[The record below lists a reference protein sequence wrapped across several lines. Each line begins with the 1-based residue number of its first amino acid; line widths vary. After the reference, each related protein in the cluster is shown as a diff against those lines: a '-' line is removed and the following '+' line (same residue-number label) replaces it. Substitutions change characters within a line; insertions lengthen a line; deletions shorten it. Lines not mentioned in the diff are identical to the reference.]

1 MEKIEL
7 LAEPRSVI
15 GKQVKSLR
23 RQGKLPAV
31 IYGHHLSPLPISLEL
46 REASRILPTITS
58 SQLIT
63 IRLGKDSHTVLV
75 REKQRHPVQGT
86 ILHVD
91 FLAVSMSEKLKA
103 NVQIELDGEAP
114 AVKDFGAVL
123 VSGIEEIEVEC
134 LPKDLPEKLTVGLSK
149 LVNIGDAI
157 HVKDLSVPEG
167 VEILTDPDEVVVLV
181 TQPAGE
187 EIEAGE
193 VEAAEPEVIEK
204 GKKEEEEF

>member
-7 LAEPRSVI
+7 LAEARSVI

-31 IYGHHLSPLPISLEL
+31 IYGHHLSPLPISLDL
-46 REASRILPTITS
+46 HEASRILPTITS

-86 ILHVD
+86 VLHVD

-134 LPKDLPEKLTVGLSK
+134 LPKDLPEKLIVDISK
-149 LVNIGDAI
+149 LANIGDAI
-157 HVKDLSVPEG
+157 HVKDLVVPDG

-187 EIEAGE
+187 ELEGGE

-204 GKKEEEEF
+204 GKKEEEF